1 MGKAKEEK
9 IFIRTESYSVVMAEA
24 VRQAKARAVD
34 DCDDVITPSDL
45 FKAVCVKEPGVFKE
59 ILGDNVVLPCTKAA
73 IDRHISADM
82 RFSSELDR
90 YLSPYGGVMAN
101 MLDGNTQGSIE
112 ISALNIAA
120 ALLFDPIPEVKDMLA
135 VSGIREDIA
144 PLMVQAAV
152 TRELNRSE
160 FEKRKKN
167 LPKTYENISKIREY
181 LTAHCFGQDAAIDA
195 ILTQISTAWGLN
207 PAARGSK
214 PLSFFLVGAS
224 GTGKSHLTKLLQ
236 EAFEEVLHIPQ
247 IQTIDFARF
256 ATEQMPMDLIG
267 RDNNWKDGGR
277 EGELTRRGLENPNGI
292 IVIDNYELGHPIAVS
307 YLNTAL
313 EEGRLAD
320 AFSGK
325 TISFANNIFII
336 LTNNK
341 EVAENDEFLTLVS
354 KDKKMPPKDKLVEGL
369 VKSAPKFKST
379 LALVDQPVLFLKH
392 DFKSFFAVLKDR
404 FLDLKRQVSETF
416 DAECDFESEEVYRL
430 LVGMHPQISSAHP
443 IQAGLEDMVLMPIQ
457 NFLREHLKEFK
468 SPRRIR
474 IECDQL
480 PAWDCAPEKT
490 SGKAIDE
497 AWLEELTKIRVR
509 QATRLTFTPKVELAG
524 NELTL
529 RFTDIKHVVMPSI
542 EDYGYFS
549 VTAPNVKFSDL
560 VGVEVV
566 KERVQEALDLY
577 SGKAN
582 GKHSKPQTGMILCGP
597 PGTGK
602 TSVAKAIANELG
614 RPFIM
619 VNGAD
624 FRKSIVGEGV
634 ESVKKLFAA
643 ARRYKAVIFIDEI
656 DALGNRD
663 TGSLDQV
670 NVIDAFLS
678 ELDGFTAREMLV
690 IGATNRY
697 HVLDTAMVRKG
708 RLSLKVELG
717 NLCRKE
723 DRRKLIELE
732 LKKIDVSLEEE
743 IIQKLVETTSKWSPA
758 DIIGLINEGI
768 RIAEKRGE
776 KPEFKHFVE
785 ARTIVILGEDPQK
798 QEGTPE
804 EMYMIAVHE
813 AGHAVCSVL
822 RGIRFVHATI
832 QGAGSVAGYV
842 DTYDSKYV
850 HTKKDL
856 ENMIDLALAGRAA
869 ENLLSVRTCGVES
882 DFKQA
887 TGSAIRMLQE
897 GLASEHILTLP
908 GEQTD
913 LEAFNKFAMNHRK
926 ELEQILNERL
936 KAVEKLFKEHMD
948 FLKAVADALAEKK
961 LLLESEILA
970 IKKSVEGEKVCTER

>member
-34 DCDDVITPSDL
+34 DRDYVVLPSDL

-59 ILGDNVVLPCTKAA
+59 ILGDNVVLPCVLPVA
-73 IDRHISADM
+73 DRQISEDL

-90 YLSPYGGVMAN
+90 YLSPYGGVISK
-101 MLDGNTQGSIE
+101 MLSDIAHGNVE
-112 ISALNIAA
+112 IGALNIAA
-120 ALLFDPIPEVKDMLA
+120 ALVYDPIPEVKDMLA
-135 VSGIREDIA
+135 VSGVREDIA
-144 PLMVQAAV
+144 PLMAQAAV
-152 TRELNRSE
+152 TREANLGE

-167 LPKTYENISKIREY
+167 LPITYDNIGKIRDY

-207 PAARGSK
+207 PAERGSK

-247 IQTIDFARF
+247 IQSIDFARF
-256 ATEQMPMDLIG
+256 ATEQMPIDLIG
-267 RDNNWKDGGR
+267 RDTAWKDGGR
-277 EGELTRRGLENPNGI
+277 EGELTSRGFKNPNGI
-292 IVIDNYELGHPIAVS
+292 IVIENYELGHPFAVS

-313 EEGRLAD
+313 EEGHLLD
-320 AFSGK
+320 AFTGEK
-325 TISFANNIFII
+325 VSFTNNIFII

-341 EVAENDEFLTLVS
+341 EVAENDEFLALVS

-369 VKSAPKFKST
+369 VKSAPNFKST

-404 FLDLKRQVSETF
+404 FLNLQRQISETF

-430 LVGMHPQISSAHP
+430 LVGMHPQIASAHP
-443 IQAGLEDMVLMPIQ
+443 IQPGLETMVLMPIQ
-457 NFLREHLKEFK
+457 DFLREHLKEFK
-468 SPRRIR
+468 APRRIR
-474 IECDQL
+474 IECGQL
-480 PAWDCAPEKT
+480 PALDGAPEKT

-497 AWLEELTKIRVR
+497 AWMEELTKIRIR
-509 QATRLTFTPKVELAG
+509 HAKRLSFTPKVELAG

-549 VTAPNVKFSDL
+549 VTVPNVVFSDL
-560 VGVEVV
+560 VGVEIV
-566 KERVQEALDLY
+566 KERVQEVLDFY

-619 VNGAD
+619 ITGAD
-624 FRKSIVGEGV
+624 FSKSIAGEGV
-634 ESVKKLFAA
+634 ENVKKLFAA
-643 ARRYKAVIFIDEI
+643 ARRYKAVVFIDEI
-656 DALGNRD
+656 DALGNR
-663 TGSLDQV
+663 GRCSSEEIKIINALL
-670 NVIDAFLS
+670 A

-697 HVLDTAMVRKG
+697 EDLDEALVRPG
-708 RLSLKVELG
+708 RLSLKIELG
-717 NLCRKE
+717 NLRREE
-723 DRRKLIELE
+723 DRRTLIELE
-732 LKKIDVSLEEE
+732 LKKIEVSLEEE

-785 ARTIVILGEDPQK
+785 ARTTVILGEDPQK

-842 DTYDSKYV
+842 ETFDSKMV
-850 HTKKDL
+850 RTKKDL

-926 ELEQILNERL
+926 ELDKILNERL
-936 KAVEKLFKEHMD
+936 QAVEQLFKEHKD